1 MRNLRKSQERFV
13 CGLLAAVWWLFG
25 VCKLPVGNK
34 TNRALFACALMLAF
48 FAIPAWC
55 QSEAPQRQNENLR
68 PPYLDFDAFKSTI
81 QPIFLKER
89 LGHARCYGCHVLT
102 NHAFHLEP
110 LTRGATES
118 TEEQSR
124 QNFQSVS
131 QLVVPGHPESSLFL
145 LHPLAA
151 EAGGDAFH
159 SGGRQFSSYDD
170 PDFVTL
176 VEWVRAGS
184 SRSKP
189 PPATSS
195 ALVYVTNS
203 AGNTVD
209 VINASTNQVVQVIH
223 DIELPHGVGFSADGS
238 RVYVSTEAEDMLDV
252 VDRQSTTILKKIP
265 LSGRPNNIAVTNDG
279 SRVVVGIR
287 SGNGAVDIIDTRSLT
302 VSKTIPIHGS
312 VHNVF
317 VTPDDRYAVTGSIE
331 AKIATVID
339 LRSEQVAWE
348 LKFDGGVRPMT
359 FEANPDGST
368 KRMFVQLNDV
378 NGFAVVDFAKRM
390 EVARILFPKD
400 QARFGAAEQRQ
411 RTPSHGI
418 RVSPDGR
425 ALWVNSTVSNATYKY
440 SLPDLKLVGFC
451 KLPLV
456 YPANG
461 PAAGAVPDWIAITP
475 DSSRVY
481 VSNSGTR
488 SVTVID
494 AATIKPII
502 NIPVGEVPK
511 RLNTLDL
518 AKIK

>member
-1 MRNLRKSQERFV
+1 MGHIIKRA
-13 CGLLAAVWWLFG
+13 LLAG
-25 VCKLPVGNK
+25 
-34 TNRALFACALMLAF
+34 ALAPAF

-55 QSEAPQRQNENLR
+55 QDEAPQKSAGEKVRAER
-68 PPYLDFDAFKSTI
+68 LDFDIFKSTV
-81 QPIFLKER
+81 QPIFLKHR

-102 NHAFHLEP
+102 NRAFHLEP
-110 LTRGATES
+110 LAPGATEW
-118 TEEQSR
+118 TEDQAR
-124 QNFQSVS
+124 KNFQSVS
-131 QLVVPGHPESSLFL
+131 QLVVPGHPESSLLL
-145 LHPLAA
+145 LHPVAP

-170 PDFVTL
+170 ADFVTL
-176 VEWVRAGS
+176 VEWVRGGS
-184 SRSKP
+184 PRSKQP
-189 PPATSS
+189 PVASS

-203 AGNTVD
+203 AGSTVD
-209 VINASTNQVVQVIH
+209 VIDTSTNQVVQVIH

-252 VDRQSTTILKKIP
+252 VDRKSAAILKKIP

-279 SRVVVGIR
+279 SRVLVGIR
-287 SGNGAVDIIDTRSLT
+287 SGDGAVDIIDAQSLS

-312 VHNVF
+312 VHNIF

-331 AKIATVID
+331 AKIATVVD

-348 LKFDGGVRPMT
+348 IKFEGGVRPMT

-378 NGFAVVDFAKRM
+378 NGFAVVDFAKRV
-390 EVARILFPKD
+390 EVSRILFPKD

-418 RVSPDGR
+418 HVSPDGR
-425 ALWVNSTVSNATYKY
+425 ALWVNSTLSNATYKY
-440 SLPDLKLVGFC
+440 SLPELKLVGFC
-451 KLPLV
+451 ELPLV
-456 YPANG
+456 YRSNDA
-461 PAAGAVPDWIAITP
+461 AAGAVPDWIAITP

-481 VSNSGTR
+481 VSNSGAR

-518 AKIK
+518 GKIK

>member
-1 MRNLRKSQERFV
+1 MGNITKRA
-13 CGLLAAVWWLFG
+13 LLAGALTLTTAPFAM
-25 VCKLPVGNK
+25 
-34 TNRALFACALMLAF
+34 RA
-48 FAIPAWC
+48 WG
-55 QSEAPQRQNENLR
+55 QDEGPQKSAGQQIQARR
-68 PPYLDFDAFKSTI
+68 LDFDVFKSSV
-81 QPIFLKER
+81 QPIFLKHR
-89 LGHARCYGCHVLT
+89 LGHDRCYGCHVLS
-102 NHAFHLEP
+102 NRAFHLESLAP
-110 LTRGATES
+110 DAKDW

-124 QNFQSVS
+124 KNFQSVS

-145 LHPLAA
+145 LHPLAP

-159 SGGRQFSSYDD
+159 SGGRQFASYDD
-170 PDFVTL
+170 ADFVTL
-176 VEWVRAGS
+176 VEWVRAGAPH
-184 SRSKP
+184 SKEP
-189 PPATSS
+189 PVASS

-209 VINASTNQVVQVIH
+209 VIDTSTNQVVQVIH
-223 DIELPHGVGFSADGS
+223 DIGLPHGVGFSADGS
-238 RVYVSTEAEDMLDV
+238 RVYVSTEAEGTLDV
-252 VDRQSTTILKKIP
+252 VDRQSATILKKIP

-287 SGNGAVDIIDTRSLT
+287 SGNGAVDIIDARSLS

-339 LRSEQVAWE
+339 LRSEEVAWE
-348 LKFDGGVRPMT
+348 IKFDGGVRPMA

-368 KRMFVQLNDV
+368 NRMFVQLNDV
-378 NGFAVVDFAKRM
+378 NGFAVVDFAKRT

-418 RVSPDGR
+418 RVSPDGQ
-425 ALWVNSTVSNATYKY
+425 ALWVNSTLSNSTYKY
-440 SLPDLKLVGFC
+440 SLPKLKLVGFC
-451 KLPLV
+451 ELPLV
-456 YPANG
+456 HPANG
-461 PAAGAVPDWIAITP
+461 PAAGGVPDWIAITP

-481 VSNSGTR
+481 VSNSGAR

-518 AKIK
+518 SKVK

>member
-1 MRNLRKSQERFV
+1 MGNITKRA
-13 CGLLAAVWWLFG
+13 LLAGALALTTAPFAMRAWG
-25 VCKLPVGNK
+25 QDESPQKPVENV
-34 TNRALFACALMLAF
+34 RAQ
-48 FAIPAWC
+48 P
-55 QSEAPQRQNENLR
+55 
-68 PPYLDFDAFKSTI
+68 LDFDIFKNTI
-81 QPIFLKER
+81 QPIFLKHR

-102 NHAFHLEP
+102 NRAFHLEP
-110 LTRGATES
+110 LAPGATEW

-124 QNFQSVS
+124 KNFQSVS

-159 SGGRQFSSYDD
+159 SGGRQFASYDD
-170 PDFVTL
+170 ADFVTL
-176 VEWVRAGS
+176 VEWVRAGAS
-184 SRSKP
+184 PSRPSA
-189 PPATSS
+189 ATPS

-203 AGNTVD
+203 AGNTLD
-209 VINASTNQVVQVIH
+209 VIDTSSNQVVQVIH
-223 DIELPHGVGFSADGS
+223 DIGLPHGVGFSVDGS

-252 VDRQSTTILKKIP
+252 VDRQSTKILKKIP

-279 SRVVVGIR
+279 SRVLVGIR
-287 SGNGAVDIIDTRSLT
+287 SGGGAVDIIDARLLS

-339 LRSEQVAWE
+339 LRSEQIAWE
-348 LKFDGGVRPMT
+348 IKFDAGVRPMA
-359 FEANPDGST
+359 FEPNPDGST

-378 NGFAVVDFAKRM
+378 NGFAIVDFAKHQ

-400 QARFGAAEQRQ
+400 QERFGAAEQRQ

-425 ALWVNSTVSNATYKY
+425 ALWVNSTASNATYKY

-451 KLPLV
+451 ELPLV
-456 YPANG
+456 YPANR
-461 PAAGAVPDWIAITP
+461 PAVGAVPDWIAITP

-481 VSNSGTR
+481 VSNSGAR

-494 AATIKPII
+494 AATIKPIT

-518 AKIK
+518 GKIR